1 MTQRRGAAAWAAER
15 EGRDEGRERKR
26 EREGGG
32 RGCGQGE
39 ALRVGE
45 GGALC
50 LQKGGGSGTSQ
61 HQQSETTVSPQH
73 PCEVGWKVAAIVMPT
88 SQTRPGHGG
97 GRRSRGGQAQAER
110 EGRALGRLPASLPEP
125 QPARA
130 GPPAA
135 HTVTWTRRERSWV

>member
-1 MTQRRGAAAWAAER
+1 MRGE
-15 EGRDEGRERKR
+15 R
-26 EREGGG
+26 ERERGREVGGG
-32 RGCGQGE
+32 
-39 ALRVGE
+39 VGRE
-45 GGALC
+45 KRSGSGGGGALC